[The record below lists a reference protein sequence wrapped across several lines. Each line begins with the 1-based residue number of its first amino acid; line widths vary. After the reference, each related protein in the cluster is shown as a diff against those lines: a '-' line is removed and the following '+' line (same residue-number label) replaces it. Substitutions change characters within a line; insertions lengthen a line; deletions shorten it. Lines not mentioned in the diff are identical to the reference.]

1 MYLTFAYIFTWKSLG
16 EIHNETGRNHN
27 SIKNWI
33 YSNSNIAN
41 VYKNS
46 ETRACKSVIKL

>member
-1 MYLTFAYIFTWKSLG
+1 MSLTFAYIITWNGLG
-16 EIHNETGRNHN
+16 EIDNETGRNHN
-27 SIKNWI
+27 SLKNLI

-46 ETRACKSVIKL
+46 ETSKSF